1 MGVAAAELMMV
12 DLAASVLPG
21 SQRDA
26 RVAPA
31 ARALAADLDADR
43 TASSVTEDIRSA
55 VWPSLE
61 DPSFDA
67 ALSRSVHDHVRT
79 VLDVLAGRT
88 DACVMPSGALEFAD
102 VAAHLDIPVA
112 ELEKAHRVGI
122 ASLWWRW
129 WSVARTRADDA
140 PGLEELIDGPTQTI
154 HAYFDQVL
162 DAVIPRYQEVSAEI
176 NRSRRDHR
184 HIVLAQILDG
194 SIDVITEELDRILAY
209 SLGDTHLAA
218 VIETP
223 GISPPRTDIARML
236 DAADARGTLLA
247 QHTARTW
254 LVWLG
259 RPGGFAPTHLSRL
272 RRALV
277 DTGLTIAVGEP
288 ADGLAGLRRTRQ
300 HALETTRVQH
310 ALGIDGCRCLWAHEV
325 RLETLLLGD
334 KERARDFLTDE
345 LGPLGAGDPFARR
358 LRETLLAWLT
368 MGSHGSAAAMLG
380 VHENTVRNRLRAAQ
394 ELLGVPL
401 IGRRTELMVALRLER
416 VLSSAP
422 REGGAS

>member
-1 MGVAAAELMMV
+1 MGVAATAPMIALE
-12 DLAASVLPG
+12 ASIVPG
-21 SQRDA
+21 SQRDV

-31 ARALAADLDADR
+31 ARALAADVDADGA
-43 TASSVTEDIRSA
+43 ASAVTEDIRST
-55 VWPSLE
+55 VWPTLE
-61 DPSFDA
+61 DPSFHA
-67 ALSRSVHDHVRT
+67 ALSRSGRDNVRT
-79 VLDVLAGRT
+79 VLDLLAGRI
-88 DACVMPSGALEFAD
+88 DACVIPSGALEFAD
-102 VAAHLDIPVA
+102 VAAHLDVPA
-112 ELEKAHRVGI
+112 AQLEKAYRVGI

-140 PGLEELIDGPTQTI
+140 PGLEELIGGPTRTI
-154 HAYFDQVL
+154 HAYFDHVL
-162 DAVIPRYQEVSAEI
+162 DAVIPRHQEVSAEL

-184 HIVLAQILDG
+184 RMVLAQILDG
-194 SIDVITEELDRILAY
+194 SIDAITEELDRILGY

-223 GISPPRTDIARML
+223 GISPPTADIARL
-236 DAADARGTLLA
+236 RDVADARATLLA

-259 RPGGFAPTHLSRL
+259 RPGGFGQTDLSRL

-300 HALETTRVQH
+300 HALEAQRVQH

-334 KERARDFLTDE
+334 KQRARDFLTDE
-345 LGPLGAGDPFARR
+345 LGPLGAGDSFTGR

-380 VHENTVRNRLRAAQ
+380 VHENTVRNRLRAAE

-401 IGRRTELMVALRLER
+401 TGRRTELMVALRLER
-416 VLSSAP
+416 LLS
-422 REGGAS
+422 G

>member
-1 MGVAAAELMMV
+1 MGVAATAPMIALE
-12 DLAASVLPG
+12 ASIVPG
-21 SQRDA
+21 SQRDV

-31 ARALAADLDADR
+31 ARALAADVDADGA
-43 TASSVTEDIRSA
+43 ASAVTEDIRST
-55 VWPSLE
+55 VWPTLE
-61 DPSFDA
+61 DPSFHA
-67 ALSRSVHDHVRT
+67 ALSRSGRDNVRT
-79 VLDVLAGRT
+79 VLDLLAGRI
-88 DACVMPSGALEFAD
+88 DACVIPSGALEFAD
-102 VAAHLDIPVA
+102 VAAHLDVPA
-112 ELEKAHRVGI
+112 AQLEKAYRVGI

-140 PGLEELIDGPTQTI
+140 PGLEELIGGPTRTI
-154 HAYFDQVL
+154 HAYFDHVL
-162 DAVIPRYQEVSAEI
+162 DAVIPRHQEVSAEL

-184 HIVLAQILDG
+184 RMVLAQILDG
-194 SIDVITEELDRILAY
+194 SIDAITEELDRILGY

-223 GISPPRTDIARML
+223 GVSPPTADIARL
-236 DAADARGTLLA
+236 RDVADARATLLA

-259 RPGGFAPTHLSRL
+259 RPGGFGQTDLSRL

-300 HALETTRVQH
+300 HALEAQRVQH

-334 KERARDFLTDE
+334 KQRARDFLTDE
-345 LGPLGAGDPFARR
+345 LGPLGAGDSFTGR

-380 VHENTVRNRLRAAQ
+380 VHENTVRNRLRAAE

-401 IGRRTELMVALRLER
+401 TGRRTELMVALRLER
-416 VLSSAP
+416 LLS
-422 REGGAS
+422 G

>member
-1 MGVAAAELMMV
+1 MGVAASVPMI
-12 DLAASVLPG
+12 DLEASVVLG
-21 SQRDA
+21 AQRDV

-31 ARALAADLDADR
+31 ARALAADVDADR
-43 TASSVTEDIRSA
+43 AACAVTEDIRSA

-61 DPSFDA
+61 DPSFHA
-67 ALSRSVHDHVRT
+67 ALSRSGRDNVRT
-79 VLDVLAGRT
+79 VLDLLAGRI
-88 DACVMPSGALEFAD
+88 DACVIPSGALEFAD
-102 VAAHLDIPVA
+102 VAAYLDIPAA
-112 ELEKAHRVGI
+112 ELEKAYRVGT

-140 PGLEELIDGPTQTI
+140 HGLEELIGRPTQTI
-154 HAYFDQVL
+154 HAYFDHVL
-162 DAVIPRYQEVSAEI
+162 DAVIPRYQEVSAEL

-184 HIVLAQILDG
+184 RMVLAQILDG
-194 SIDVITEELDRILAY
+194 SIDAITEELDRILGY

-223 GISPPRTDIARML
+223 GISPPTGDIARL
-236 DAADARGTLLA
+236 RDAADARGTLMA

-259 RPGGFAPTHLSRL
+259 RPGGFGPTNLSRM

-277 DTGLTIAVGEP
+277 DTGLTIAVGAP

-300 HALETTRVQH
+300 HAVETQRVQH

-334 KERARDFLTDE
+334 KQRARDFLTDE
-345 LGPLGAGDPFARR
+345 LGPLGAGDSFTRR

-380 VHENTVRNRLRAAQ
+380 VHENTVRNRLRAAE

-401 IGRRTELMVALRLER
+401 TGRRTELMVALRLER
-416 VLSSAP
+416 LLST
-422 REGGAS
+422 